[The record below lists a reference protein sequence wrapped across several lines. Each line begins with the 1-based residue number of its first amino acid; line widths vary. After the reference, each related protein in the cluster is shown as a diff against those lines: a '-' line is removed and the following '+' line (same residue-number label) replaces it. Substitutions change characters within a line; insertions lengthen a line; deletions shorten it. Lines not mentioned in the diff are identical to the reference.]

1 MRNILI
7 YTMAEALLSQNNLN
21 SESTAG
27 SDLITGF
34 QIVVLR
40 TSGTSPTSLDLPFTC
55 SKVLVYSADYIIS
68 SSSYAMFREDHK
80 KNTDYPYLST
90 SYLEYFYLSS
100 SASFVA
106 FKLNTSYDRI
116 TVKYGENIQPTYKFI
131 FSFMCIP
138 A

>member
-1 MRNILI
+1 
-7 YTMAEALLSQNNLN
+7 MAEALLSQNNLN
-21 SESTAG
+21 SDSTAG

-55 SKVLVYSADYIIS
+55 SKVLVYSADYISLS
-68 SSSYAMFREDHK
+68 SAYAMYREDHK

-90 SYLEYFYLSS
+90 RT
-100 SASFVA
+100 SFVA
-106 FKLNTSYDRI
+106 FKLNTSYDQI

>member
-1 MRNILI
+1 
-7 YTMAEALLSQNNLN
+7 MAEALLSQNNLDSQATN
-21 SESTAG
+21 G

-40 TSGTSPTSLDLPFTC
+40 IANKSPTSLDLPFVC
-55 SKVLVYSADYIIS
+55 SKVLVFSADYIIS

-106 FKLNTSYDRI
+106 FKLNISYDRI